1 MKVGR
6 FLTDLALLA
15 GSVPF
20 LAAAQLN
27 PEALKAWDEHLR
39 DTDKRMQARLEGR
52 QSFLWTDE
60 SPDRKQRVRR
70 GEVVVA
76 PGVEHGTQS
85 VTNGLIHDWMGAVFI
100 PGATIESLFRVTH
113 DYNRYKEIYKP
124 VVTDSKVL
132 ACSTGRQEFTMVCQ
146 RRVLFVNA
154 AMEGHYQSHDVA
166 INAHRGYSILD
177 ATQVQQFENYGTA
190 GAHLLPPDTGSGYV
204 WRVRSI
210 ARYEERDGGLYLEV
224 EAMAL
229 TRDIPASL
237 RWLVN
242 PIVNHLSVNSLT
254 ATLIQTRDAVNAP
267 PSRPEGVAACPPRP
281 RTLTKSKS
289 SGEE

>member
-1 MKVGR
+1 MKVAG
-6 FLTDLALLA
+6 FLTGMALLA

-20 LAAAQLN
+20 LAAAQLH
-27 PEALKAWDEHLR
+27 PDALKAWDEHLQEADR
-39 DTDKRMQARLEGR
+39 RMQARLSGR
-52 QSFLWTDE
+52 QPFLWTDE
-60 SPDRKQRVRR
+60 LPDRKQRVRH

-76 PGVEHGTQS
+76 PGVGHGTQN
-85 VTNGLIHDWMGAVFI
+85 VQNGLIHDWLGAVFI
-100 PGATIESLFRVTH
+100 PGGTIESLFRVTH

-124 VVTDSKVL
+124 VVADSKVL

-154 AMEGHYQSHDVA
+154 AMEGHYQSRDVA
-166 INAHRGYSILD
+166 INPHRGYSILD
-177 ATQVQQFENYGTA
+177 ATQVQQYENYGSPA
-190 GAHLLPPDTGSGYV
+190 AHLLPPDTGSGYV
-204 WRVRSI
+204 WRVRSL

-237 RWLVN
+237 RWLVS

-254 ATLIQTRDAVNAP
+254 ATLNQTRDAVNAL
-267 PSRPEGVAACPPRP
+267 PSRPESVATCPPRP
-281 RTLTKSKS
+281 RALTKTKS